1 MPNAK
6 PRKGSSN
13 AEEESQAT
21 FTLRVLELLGDTEV
35 VSKIKRALYPDDLV
49 AEIKGLRAEI
59 TQLRSVVN
67 EKDRVIAELHDR
79 VSVLETSV
87 DASEQYG
94 RRANLRIQG
103 IVESGAGAGA
113 GEDACAKVL
122 DVINSTMLLRPP
134 LTDVDIERCHR
145 LGRQTDLTRPR
156 TMIVRFRSEKLR
168 DTVFNARGQLKTS
181 NKSKEPAQRVYF
193 NEDLTKGRSLMAYE
207 TRQLRASKKIADCW
221 TYNGHVV
228 IKDNNNAIKRINS
241 LEELKMY

>member
-1 MPNAK
+1 MPDAK

-13 AEEESQAT
+13 AEEDSQAT

-59 TQLRSVVN
+59 TQLRSVVDK
-67 EKDRVIAELHDR
+67 KDIVIGELHDR
-79 VSVLETSV
+79 VSVLEASV
-87 DASEQYG
+87 DAFEQYG

-103 IVESGAGAGA
+103 IVELGA

-134 LTDVDIERCHR
+134 LNDVDIERCHR

-156 TMIVRFRSEKLR
+156 TMIVRFKSQKLR
-168 DTVFNARGQLKTS
+168 NTVYNARGQLNTS
-181 NKSKEPAQRVYF
+181 NKTKEPAQRVYI
-193 NEDLTKGRSLMAYE
+193 NEALTKRRSLMAYE
-207 TRQLRASKKIADCW
+207 TRKLRASKKIADCW

-228 IKDNNNAIKRINS
+228 IKDNNNSIKRINS
-241 LEELKMY
+241 P

>member
-21 FTLRVLELLGDTEV
+21 FTLRVLELLGDTGV
-35 VSKIKRALYPDDLV
+35 VSKIRRALYPDDLV

-59 TQLRSVVN
+59 TQLRSEVN
-67 EKDRVIAELHDR
+67 EKDRVIAKLHDR
-79 VSVLETSV
+79 VSVLEASV
-87 DASEQYG
+87 DASQQYG

-103 IVESGAGAGA
+103 IVESGAGA

-134 LTDVDIERCHR
+134 LTDLDIERCHR

-156 TMIVRFRSEKLR
+156 TMVVRFRSEKLR
-168 DTVFNARGQLKTS
+168 DTVYNTRGQLKTS
-181 NKSKEPAQRVYF
+181 SKSKEPALQ
-193 NEDLTKGRSLMAYE
+193 S
-207 TRQLRASKKIADCW
+207 
-221 TYNGHVV
+221 
-228 IKDNNNAIKRINS
+228 
-241 LEELKMY
+241 

>member
-1 MPNAK
+1 M
-6 PRKGSSN
+6 
-13 AEEESQAT
+13 
-21 FTLRVLELLGDTEV
+21 

-67 EKDRVIAELHDR
+67 EKYRVIAELHDR
-79 VSVLETSV
+79 VSVLEASV

-103 IVESGAGAGA
+103 IVEVGA

-145 LGRQTDLTRPR
+145 LEHQTDLTRPR
-156 TMIVRFRSEKLR
+156 TMIVRFRSQQLR
-168 DTVFNARGQLKTS
+168 DTVYNARGQLKTS
-181 NKSKEPAQRVYF
+181 NKSKEPAQRVYI
-193 NEDLTKGRSLMAYE
+193 NEDLTKRRSLMAYE

-228 IKDNNNAIKRINS
+228 IKDNNNSIKRINS